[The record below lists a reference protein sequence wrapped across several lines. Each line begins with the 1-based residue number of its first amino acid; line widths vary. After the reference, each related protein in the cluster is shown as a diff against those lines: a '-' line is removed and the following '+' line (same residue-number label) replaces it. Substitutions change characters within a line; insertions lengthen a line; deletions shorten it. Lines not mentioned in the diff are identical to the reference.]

1 MTTATVASRISS
13 KPGVCGGEAC
23 IDGTRIMIWLLVY
36 LRRRGRSDAALLDD
50 YPGLTPAD
58 LDAAWDYYRRNP
70 LEIEQAVWRNT
81 VAADHEP
88 GAPVLA
94 WVVVVARLIGLTDD
108 QIRDAFDPPLDPA
121 RLDAA
126 WEEYRRHPEQI
137 DRRIA
142 QNRVAASEDRPT
154 TASGSSVDQPQFTT
168 VAPNGKRFMVLDRE
182 WDTYQ
187 ANLPELLHQHAG
199 RYLLIR
205 GNRIIGVW
213 DTKDQ
218 ALEEGYRRF
227 LLGPFMVQ
235 HIVAEE
241 KPIFVPRGLI

>member
-1 MTTATVASRISS
+1 MTTATAASRISS
-13 KPGVCGGEAC
+13 KPGVRGGEAC

-142 QNRVAASEDRPT
+142 QNRVAASEDRPKPHPDLLWISRNSLRSHQMVSVSWFLIG
-154 TASGSSVDQPQFTT
+154 SG
-168 VAPNGKRFMVLDRE
+168 
-182 WDTYQ
+182 
-187 ANLPELLHQHAG
+187 
-199 RYLLIR
+199 IR
-205 GNRIIGVW
+205 TRPTCQNSCTSTRAA
-213 DTKDQ
+213 TS
-218 ALEEGYRRF
+218 
-227 LLGPFMVQ
+227 
-235 HIVAEE
+235 
-241 KPIFVPRGLI
+241 